1 MASTGRPRRCG
12 QSIALPWRLFG
23 RDCCILV
30 TLCRFGVGLP
40 RYSWQKHNMKLSN
53 LNSLR
58 NKLRTATGC
67 IAVAILA
74 ACASAPAPS
83 PVIAKVQVPPPVV
96 APAPAPQAP
105 AVSLPPEPGYVS
117 ARQGQPFSVWLA
129 TLRQDAV
136 RRGISAKTLDEA
148 LTNLEP
154 NPRVIELDR
163 NQSDVKAS
171 YFAYMRKRLTGEK
184 IARAQAAYETNK
196 EQLLSAQTAHGV
208 PAEVIVGIWGMETD
222 FGGFSGNL
230 PVIQSLASLAY
241 DGRRSAM
248 FREELIAALTMLD
261 KGDASL
267 AQMRGS
273 WAGAFGQS
281 QFMPSSYL
289 RYAVDGDGSG
299 NRDIWKSLPDVFGSI
314 GNYLKQVG
322 WNKNDS
328 WGLAV
333 VVPAGFNVATVA
345 NPAEPD
351 RCKPALRK
359 HSISKPISDWKALGF
374 LPNGTRDWPANDAM
388 ATLVQPD
395 GAEGPA
401 FLTLPNFRTILNY
414 NCSNFYALS
423 VLLLADAA
431 AQ

>member
-1 MASTGRPRRCG
+1 
-12 QSIALPWRLFG
+12 
-23 RDCCILV
+23 
-30 TLCRFGVGLP
+30 
-40 RYSWQKHNMKLSN
+40 MKLSN
-53 LNSLR
+53 LNSMR
-58 NKLRTATGC
+58 NKLALSAEFSALVILTACTS
-67 IAVAILA
+67 V
-74 ACASAPAPS
+74 PAPS

-96 APAPAPQAP
+96 APAPVPTPAP
-105 AVSLPPEPGYVS
+105 AVSPPAEPGFAS
-117 ARQGQPFSVWLA
+117 ARQDQPFSVWL
-129 TLRQDAV
+129 TGLRQDAV
-136 RRGISAKTLDEA
+136 RRGISARTLDEA

-154 NPRVIELDR
+154 NPRVIDLDR

-171 YFAYMRKRLTGEK
+171 YFAYMRKRLTGDK
-184 IARAQAAYETNK
+184 IARAQAAFEANK
-196 EQLLSAQTAHGV
+196 VQLLSAQSAHGV

-248 FREELIAALTMLD
+248 FREELIAALTIVD

-267 AQMRGS
+267 EQMRGS

-322 WNKNDS
+322 WNKNAS

-333 VVPAGFNVATVA
+333 AVPAGFNVATVV
-345 NPAEPD
+345 NLIEPD

-359 HSISKPISDWKALGF
+359 HSIAKPISDWKALGF
-374 LPNGTRDWPANDAM
+374 LPNGTKDWPANEAM

-395 GAEGPA
+395 GADGPA
-401 FLTLPNFRTILNY
+401 FLTLPNYRTILNY